1 MHLAGGYAAVKAVQ
15 HAALLEQGQ
24 HVLRDVA
31 EIVHAVAMVLQAAH
45 QLLHPAAR
53 AQDVQPVV
61 QHALHLKLAP
71 GGLGVAQHGLIAVKA
86 GDKPGIQLLPLLA
99 AKGQV
104 IHLLLDLFIA
114 NAVYQIGA
122 GGKIHHDTA
131 QMKHDAF
138 IHLKFPLFLMECSA
152 HSIPQSAMRFP
163 LLFA

>member
-1 MHLAGGYAAVKAVQ
+1 
-15 HAALLEQGQ
+15 
-24 HVLRDVA
+24 
-31 EIVHAVAMVLQAAH
+31 MVLQAAH

-131 QMKHDAF
+131 QIKHDAF